1 MTDTAPAT
9 IRPKVRDS
17 ILQSLRAGVVPK
29 VGQQFIQVGRAKELE
44 ALLGD
49 VDRISDGGSSFRL
62 VIGDYGAGKT
72 FFLMLVRA
80 VALERRLV
88 TLHADLNPD
97 RRLQGSGG
105 HARSL
110 YTELLRNASTRA
122 TPDGGAIPSIV
133 EKFVSSAVTEAESSG
148 SSAGAVISKRLE
160 VLSELV
166 GGFDFASVI
175 RRYWEGYDQGNDQL
189 TSDAIRWI
197 RGEFSTKTDAK
208 AALGVRTIIDDTNWY
223 DYLKLLALFVRM
235 AGYGG
240 IMVCLDEL
248 VNLYKLNH
256 TTSRAA
262 NYEQLLAILNDSLQG
277 TAKGLG
283 WVLGGTPEFLLDT
296 RRGLYS
302 YRALQSRLAE
312 NQFVTD
318 GLVDFTGPV
327 LRLASLSPEDFYIL
341 LMKIRNVY
349 AGGDESKNLL
359 SDAALQ
365 AFMQHCESRIGSAY
379 FRTPRET
386 IMPFVDL
393 LAVLEQNPE
402 ANWRDLIGHIEITP
416 EENPDLAPLSED
428 IPGDEEPP
436 SSDSLGAPETAG
448 PSLPVSTPAGPTND
462 DLTQFRL

>member
-1 MTDTAPAT
+1 VTESPTTA
-9 IRPKVRDS
+9 IRPKVRDT

-29 VGQQFIQVGRAKELE
+29 VGQRYIQVGRAQELE

-49 VDRISDGGSSFRL
+49 IDRIADGGSSFRL
-62 VIGDYGAGKT
+62 VIGDYGSGKT

-80 VALERRLV
+80 VALERKLV
-88 TLHADLNPD
+88 TLHSDLNPD

-110 YTELLRNASTRA
+110 YNELLRNAATRA

-133 EKFVSSAVTEAESSG
+133 EKFVSSAIEEANAAG
-148 SSAGAVISKRLE
+148 STPGEIIAKRLSA
-160 VLSELV
+160 LSELV

-175 RRYWEGYDQGNDQL
+175 HSYWEGHDQGNDQL
-189 TSDAIRWI
+189 TSDAIRWL
-197 RGEFSTKTDAK
+197 RGEFSTKTDAR

-223 DYLKLLALFVRM
+223 DHLKLLALFVRM

-277 TAKGLG
+277 TAQGLG
-283 WVLGGTPEFLLDT
+283 WVLGGTPEFLMDT

-312 NQFVTD
+312 NQFASD
-318 GLVDFTGPV
+318 GLVDFSVPV
-327 LRLASLSPEDFYIL
+327 LRLSSLSPEDFYL
-341 LMKIRNVY
+341 LLSNIRSVY
-349 AGGDESKNLL
+349 AGGDPAKYLL
-359 SDAALQ
+359 GDEGLQ
-365 AFMQHCESRIGSAY
+365 AFMQHCESRIGNAY

-386 IMPFVDL
+386 IMPFINL
-393 LAVLEQNPE
+393 LAVLDQNPG
-402 ANWRDLIGHIEITP
+402 ADWRALIGQIEITP
-416 EENPDLAPLSED
+416 ETNPDLAPLEEDTESERPLQP
-428 IPGDEEPP
+428 I
-436 SSDSLGAPETAG
+436 GAVSVETAD
-448 PSLPVSTPAGPTND
+448 SSVSSSASSGSSND
-462 DLTQFRL
+462 DLTQFKL